1 MSASALP
8 PVSARSPAVA
18 ASRPGRPVS
27 LEKRQAILEA
37 AIDEF
42 TEHGYDHASV
52 DAIAARA
59 EVSKRT
65 LYNHFGSKEG
75 LFAALVDE
83 VAQRISMSAS
93 IEYEAA
99 EPLRAQLLR
108 YANESRRLMSRP
120 ANLRLL
126 RAVLAEHI
134 RHPQRVEPVLE
145 KYWRTEYG
153 FTDWVEAA
161 RRDGRLAGDPVRL
174 GQVMSSMMK
183 SIIFWPTV
191 LGRGTPSHKQTDA
204 AMSDAIE
211 MFLQFYGAARQD
223 R

>member
-1 MSASALP
+1 MALQDDDSAPAAAE
-8 PVSARSPAVA
+8 AR
-18 ASRPGRPVS
+18 RPGRPVS
-27 LEKRQAILEA
+27 LEKRQALLDA

-42 TEHGYDHASV
+42 TEHGYDHASM
-52 DAIAARA
+52 DAVAARA

-65 LYNHFGSKEG
+65 LYNHFQSKEG

-83 VAQRISMSAS
+83 VARRISLSAS
-93 IEYEAA
+93 IAYRPD
-99 EPLRAQLLR
+99 EPLGTQLLR

-126 RAVLAEHI
+126 RAVLVEHI

-153 FTDWVEAA
+153 FTDWVAA
-161 RRDGRLAGDPVRL
+161 AQRDGRLQGDPVRL

-183 SIIFWPTV
+183 SVIFWPTV
-191 LGRGTPSHKQTDA
+191 LGRGTPSHRETDA
-204 AMSDAIE
+204 AMADAIA
-211 MFLQFYGAARQD
+211 MFLQFYGAARRD